1 MLKISHEIPIAML
14 KKSRSFNDY
23 EYALC
28 HLFNEREDYRDFY
41 IESVKKERHVLL
53 DNSIFELG
61 TAFDSNEYAKIINEL
76 NPTEYIVPDVTDD
89 MEGTISSFKKWKED
103 FANECPGKMMGV
115 VHGKT
120 YEEIKECLKFL
131 SNNCFRIAF
140 NFQDNY
146 YSETGIGN
154 NVYERMM
161 DGRCRLFEK
170 LESDLALPR
179 NKSYH
184 LLGASLPQECLYA
197 GKFNYVKH
205 IFTSLDTSNPIVHGI
220 NGIRYRGENGID
232 GLETKESIKL
242 ADLIDHVPTK
252 KQLIDIAYN
261 VKAFRNIVSQSDY
274 NHETKI
280 YEHENC
286 N

>member
-140 NFQDNY
+140 NFQDKY